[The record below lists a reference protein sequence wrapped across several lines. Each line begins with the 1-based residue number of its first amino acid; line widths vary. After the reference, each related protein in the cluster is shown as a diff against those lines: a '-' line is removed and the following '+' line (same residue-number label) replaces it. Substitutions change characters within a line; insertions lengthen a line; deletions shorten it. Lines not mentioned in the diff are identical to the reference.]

1 MDEKSLLEQLI
12 EKAVTIVKTTSL
24 DDPRHAKALAE
35 YIRLNQIYNDRYKA
49 DLAVYAKE
57 LEQKTKARELDIK
70 EKQEDKRRE
79 LDEKKV
85 DGDIDLK
92 TKELDLKEKD
102 ISERSRIEDNKSDA
116 EERAKAEEIAV
127 EHRKIDVDWKK
138 FGIQLGAACAW
149 SLGIAYAER
158 IIPVFGKLFNP
169 WSRKIV

>member
-1 MDEKSLLEQLI
+1 MDEKTLLEQLI
-12 EKAVTIVKTTSL
+12 EKAGMVVKNTKL
-24 DDPRHAKALAE
+24 DSPDHAKALVE
-35 YIRLNQIYNDRYKA
+35 YIKLNQIYNDRYKA
-49 DLAVYAKE
+49 DLAVYGKE
-57 LEQKTKARELDIK
+57 LEQKTKMRELDLK

-85 DGDIDLK
+85 DGDMDLRS
-92 TKELDLKEKD
+92 KELDLKEKD
-102 ISERSRIEDNKSDA
+102 ISERARIEDNKSDV
-116 EERAKAEEIAV
+116 EEKAKMEEIAV

-169 WSRKIV
+169 WSRKVL